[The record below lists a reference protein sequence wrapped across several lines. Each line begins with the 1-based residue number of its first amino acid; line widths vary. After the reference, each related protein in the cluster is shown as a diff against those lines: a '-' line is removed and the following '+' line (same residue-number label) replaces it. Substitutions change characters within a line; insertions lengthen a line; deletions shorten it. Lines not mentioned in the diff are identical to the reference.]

1 LLTAAASAVCALVF
15 VLQMDVQSQLQPV
28 VAHLQARGLTA
39 AEAKAF
45 LHQHPQ
51 VLYTPGYE
59 AAIQQLLRKQRLLQ
73 LQCI

>member
-1 LLTAAASAVCALVF
+1 
-15 VLQMDVQSQLQPV
+15 MDVQSQLQPV
-28 VAHLQARGLTA
+28 VAHLRTMGLSA
-39 AEAKAF
+39 ADAQAF

-51 VLYTPGYE
+51 VLYTPGYQ